1 MMQSASGT
9 KGGRRLSLIA
19 LALVLPLALAAVGL
33 SQLTAQASKA
43 GPVVTFAEAPSY
55 PPTYIFPMMPQLQPP
70 DFQELSEQLWP
81 YLYWFGDTGKPL
93 LNEALSIAHAPTFS
107 DNNTVVTITL
117 KHWHWSDGQPVTAR
131 DVLFWLNMV
140 SAVTDPNRVP
150 IGSNSEPGPAWG
162 SAVPGGFPENIVKYS
177 ASGAYTVVLDLNA
190 SYNPTWYLYNE
201 LSQIVPVPQQ
211 TWDRLSA
218 TSSVGNYDASAAART
233 TLPNTTPSW
242 YVPASPGSATT
253 GALGVAQFLNS
264 NSEDLSTYDSDPLWK
279 VVDGP
284 FRLAQFTTSGFVK
297 LVPNTL
303 YSGSPKPTISAFE
316 EIPFTSDAA
325 EFNALRSG
333 SLTIGYLPVV
343 DLNQRAS
350 LERNEGY
357 KFNSWNEYTF
367 DYMLY
372 NFTNQTVGAIFK
384 QLYFRQAFQ
393 SLINQPEYIR
403 DFQHGI
409 GTVAN
414 GPVPS
419 YPPGNVFESPLVKK
433 GVVYPYDPAKAVSL
447 LKSSG
452 WTVVPGGV
460 SYCSRPGTATGD
472 CGAGIAAGQK
482 ATFKVLYAAGTLALT
497 NEMSAM
503 ESTMKAKAGISLDLS
518 AAPLADVV
526 STSFSSCTFSAPC
539 NNWELADWG
548 TGWTYYTDYLPTG
561 EEFFYSNSISN
572 AGDYISAKMDTDIT
586 ATNTASTYNAE
597 IKAIYNYE
605 NYAAT
610 DLPVVWL
617 PNGPYQFTMYK
628 SGLGGVVPQGIF
640 AEIYP
645 QFYRH

>member
-1 MMQSASGT
+1 
-9 KGGRRLSLIA
+9 
-19 LALVLPLALAAVGL
+19 
-33 SQLTAQASKA
+33 
-43 GPVVTFAEAPSY
+43 
-55 PPTYIFPMMPQLQPP
+55 MMPQLQPP

-131 DVLFWLNMV
+131 DVVFWLNMI

-264 NSEDLSTYDSDPLWK
+264 NSEDLSTYESDPLWK

-343 DLNQRAS
+343 DLNQMAS

-357 KFNSWNEYTF
+357 KFN
-367 DYMLY
+367 
-372 NFTNQTVGAIFK
+372 
-384 QLYFRQAFQ
+384 
-393 SLINQPEYIR
+393 
-403 DFQHGI
+403 
-409 GTVAN
+409 
-414 GPVPS
+414 
-419 YPPGNVFESPLVKK
+419 
-433 GVVYPYDPAKAVSL
+433 
-447 LKSSG
+447 
-452 WTVVPGGV
+452 
-460 SYCSRPGTATGD
+460 
-472 CGAGIAAGQK
+472 
-482 ATFKVLYAAGTLALT
+482 
-497 NEMSAM
+497 
-503 ESTMKAKAGISLDLS
+503 
-518 AAPLADVV
+518 
-526 STSFSSCTFSAPC
+526 
-539 NNWELADWG
+539 
-548 TGWTYYTDYLPTG
+548 
-561 EEFFYSNSISN
+561 
-572 AGDYISAKMDTDIT
+572 
-586 ATNTASTYNAE
+586 
-597 IKAIYNYE
+597 
-605 NYAAT
+605 
-610 DLPVVWL
+610 
-617 PNGPYQFTMYK
+617 
-628 SGLGGVVPQGIF
+628 
-640 AEIYP
+640 
-645 QFYRH
+645 